1 MAMCTAVY
9 FIQKPFTADTE
20 QLGCYYF
27 NILQAV
33 EFCKTLSAAIVP
45 PIIPLCPRDNTKVE
59 INSTDHWKSSIL
71 EIGSVSSTE
80 VLDYTNIPI
89 ISLNEFYIRSEGK
102 VKMKSTILEIA
113 GLNFTSDSLSQYWI
127 LDLPPRWDTQ
137 GNDPYIFYN
146 TLYPILPIN
155 PKITDG
161 KVPDWY
167 AVLSEKSFLGIHWR
181 RGDRGNKVLGPI
193 GRALWYSTEPIQ
205 IAKYINMYLEK
216 NRDIE
221 WVYVSTN
228 SGSLI
233 DRETLKLL
241 VKKPIYY
248 FDRPLNIKPLNIWKW
263 DLVDLLLCA
272 KSSHL
277 ILSPGGLQNS
287 SAFGR
292 LMYAECLKQ
301 NPDTALVQFLPMIY
315 N

>member
-1 MAMCTAVY
+1 MATCTAVY
-9 FIQKPFTADTE
+9 FIQKPFTPDTE

-33 EFCKTLSAAIVP
+33 ELCKTLSAAIVP
-45 PIIPLCPRDNTKVE
+45 PIMPLCPRDNTKVE

-80 VLDYTNIPI
+80 VLDYNSITTL
-89 ISLNEFYIRSEGK
+89 SLNEFYIRSNGK
-102 VKMKSTILEIA
+102 VKMKSSDFKIA
-113 GLNFTSDSLSQYWI
+113 GFKFILDNSSDYWI
-127 LDLPPRWDTQ
+127 LDLPARWDTQ

-155 PKITDG
+155 TSIISGKI
-161 KVPDWY
+161 PDWY
-167 AVLSEKSFLGIHWR
+167 AVLSENPFLGVHWR
-181 RGDRGNKVLGPI
+181 RGDRGNKVLGQI
-193 GRALWYSTEPIQ
+193 GRALWYSTEPVQ
-205 IAKYINMYLEK
+205 VAKYINIYLEK

-233 DRETLKLL
+233 DRETLKGL

-248 FDRPLNIKPLNIWKW
+248 FDRPLNIKPLDIWKW

-272 KSSHL
+272 KSCHI
-277 ILSPGGLQNS
+277 ILSPGGLNNS

-301 NPDTALVQFLPMIY
+301 NPETALVQFLPMLY